1 MGSIEKGSLWTT
13 LVGYHTNPRLTKDF
27 PYMNIT
33 LVLPRAQRRRLERQS
48 QKTSDKFEAM
58 RCRILLLLHAGHS
71 VMAVVERVGCA
82 RATVYRTVDR
92 FEDWGEAGLSDRR
105 LQPGPRKVTPE
116 LTNYLL
122 SLLEISPR
130 GMGWQRSTWT
140 LELMSLQVHEKTG
153 VKLSQSHIR
162 NLLLW
167 LGCRRGRPRPGL
179 RIPFR
184 GRRKVLQAIHRL
196 VSRASGREEVFYL
209 DEADIDL
216 NPRIGPCYM
225 RRGRQHIVL
234 TPGKNQKR
242 YIAGA
247 LNARTGRVIHTYSQT
262 KCSGLFIWLLEKMK
276 TAYRRAKKLHLILD
290 NCIIHKSRRTQ
301 SWLRQFGDRIVLH
314 FLPPYSPEHNVI
326 ERLWKQ
332 MHDHVTRNH
341 RHPTMR
347 DLIDAVEQFLRGAQ
361 PFPGTKVS
369 LLTMAA

>member
-1 MGSIEKGSLWTT
+1 MCSIEKGSLWST
-13 LVGYHTNPRLTKDF
+13 LVGYHTNPRLTEDF
-27 PYMNIT
+27 PIMNIA

-48 QKTSDKFEAM
+48 RKTQDKFEAM

-71 VMAVVERVGCA
+71 VRGVVERVDCA
-82 RATVYRTVDR
+82 RATVYRTVYR
-92 FEDWGEAGLSDRR
+92 FEDRGEAGLTDRR
-105 LQPGPRKVTPE
+105 LQPESRKVTPE
-116 LTNYLL
+116 LMNYLL
-122 SLLEISPR
+122 SLLDVSPR
-130 GMGWQRSTWT
+130 SLGWQRSTWT
-140 LELMSLQVHEKTG
+140 LELMGLQVHEKTG
-153 VKLSQSHIR
+153 VKLSASHIR

-179 RIPFR
+179 RIPIR

-196 VSRASGREEVFYL
+196 VSRASESEEVFYQ

-225 RRGRQHIVL
+225 KRGRQLIVL

-262 KCSGLFIWLLEKMK
+262 KCSGLFLWLLEKLK
-276 TAYRRAKKLHLILD
+276 AAYRRAKKIHLILD
-290 NCIIHKSRRTQ
+290 NCIIHKSKRTQ
-301 SWLRQFGDRIVLH
+301 AWLRQFGSRIVLH

-341 RHPTMR
+341 RHPTMA
-347 DLIDAVEQFLRGAQ
+347 DLIYAIEQFLRGAQ

>member
-1 MGSIEKGSLWTT
+1 MVTT
-13 LVGYHTNPRLTKDF
+13 PIPLLPKDF
-27 PYMNIT
+27 PFMNIAPE
-33 LVLPRAQRRRLERQS
+33 LYRAQRRRIECRMR
-48 QKTSDKFEAM
+48 KTQDKFEAA
-58 RCRILLLLHAGHS
+58 RCRILLLAHAGHAATDIAEW
-71 VMAVVERVGCA
+71 VDCV
-82 RATVYRTVDR
+82 RATVYRTLSR
-92 FEDWGEAGLSDRR
+92 FHQSGEAGLSDRR
-105 LQPGPRKVTPE
+105 LQPEARKVTPE
-116 LTNYLL
+116 LMNYLL
-122 SLLEISPR
+122 SLLEVSPR
-130 GMGWQRSTWT
+130 SLGWQRSTWT
-140 LELMSLQVHEKTG
+140 LELMGLQVLEKTG
-153 VKLSQSHIR
+153 IKLSQSHIR
-162 NLLLW
+162 KLLLW

-184 GRRKVLQAIHRL
+184 GRRKVIQAIQRL
-196 VSRASGREEVFYL
+196 VSRASDQEEVFYL

-225 RRGRQHIVL
+225 KRGRQLIVL

-262 KCSGLFIWLLEKMK
+262 KCSSLFIWLLEKMR
-276 TAYRRAKKLHLILD
+276 TAYRRAITLHVILD
-290 NCIIHKSRRTQ
+290 NCIIHKSKRTQ
-301 SWLRQFGDRIVLH
+301 TWLRQFGSRIVFH

-341 RHPTMR
+341 RHPTMK
-347 DLIDAVEQFLRGAQ
+347 DLIDAIEQFLRGVQ